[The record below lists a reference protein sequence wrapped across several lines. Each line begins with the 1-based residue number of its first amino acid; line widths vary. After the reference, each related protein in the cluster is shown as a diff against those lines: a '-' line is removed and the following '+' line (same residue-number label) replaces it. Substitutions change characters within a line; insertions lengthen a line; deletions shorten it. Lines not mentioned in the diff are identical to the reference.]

1 MNDNKIVKLNIDSFD
16 ELPNEEYLMN
26 EYKKDINY
34 LINNPKFFENNKRI
48 MYISKYQTAGVYS
61 LFKDKYPLY
70 NFSRSYNQY
79 INIFKLQNN
88 YSPLFNNLNI
98 PYYYNL
104 YHSLKNRIEY
114 FEKLLNKNI
123 KYVIFDDSHGRILF
137 FLLKLILEKKYNFD
151 VIVFSNNEYD
161 LIWKKLTYPKDVKI
175 INDSNKYD
183 FLTTGQET
191 KHPERIAQILSI
203 DYDEDFK
210 LLFESIIKLKS
221 FSIMLNFY
229 IENININDYSKL
241 LKKMMIKFSGYYI
254 DDYFIAFNITEKDKE
269 LIKSIINI

>member
-26 EYKKDINY
+26 EYKKDIDY

-61 LFKDKYPLY
+61 LFKEKYPLY
-70 NFSRSYNQY
+70 NFSKSYKQY
-79 INIFKLQNN
+79 VNIFKLQNN

-98 PYYYNL
+98 PYYYDL
-104 YHSLKNRIEY
+104 YHSLKMRIKY

-123 KYVIFDDSHGRILF
+123 KYVIIDDSHGRILY
-137 FLLKLILEKKYNFD
+137 FLLKMAIKKNYD
-151 VIVFSNNEYD
+151 YEVIVFSNNDYD
-161 LIWKKLTYPKDVKI
+161 LLWKKLTYPKDVKI
-175 INDSNKYD
+175 IKDINKYD
-183 FLTTGQET
+183 FLTTGQKT
-191 KHPERIAQILSI
+191 KYPERIAQILSI
-203 DYDEDFK
+203 DYDEDFIQ
-210 LLFESIIKLKS
+210 LFKSVIKLKS

-229 IENININDYSKL
+229 VENIDINDYSKL
-241 LKKMMIKFSGYYI
+241 LKTIMKKFSGYYI